1 MYLYLHIV
9 IWTTS
14 HNPEVYI
21 TLMVLGLFQMVF
33 FSKMTFSSV
42 KESDVIGSEVYHSLT
57 NFFMNHFDCL
67 IRKNQFTRV
76 ICFRLELWT
85 NYMKAHTFL
94 LNCHQWLLDFKLY
107 IFVLLVAYCFSQSP
121 EPWDKYERLQLWRN
135 NTILLITGQY
145 ETPCVTVTEQMP
157 LA

>member
-33 FSKMTFSSV
+33 FSKMTLSSV

-57 NFFMNHFDCL
+57 HTFFHESFWL
-67 IRKNQFTRV
+67 SHKKEPVHKSHLFST
-76 ICFRLELWT
+76 LELWT
-85 NYMKAHTFL
+85 NYMKAHTF
-94 LNCHQWLLDFKLY
+94 
-107 IFVLLVAYCFSQSP
+107 
-121 EPWDKYERLQLWRN
+121 
-135 NTILLITGQY
+135 
-145 ETPCVTVTEQMP
+145 
-157 LA
+157 